1 MNLQIID
8 FENLMDGAVRA
19 GATDVHITVGKV
31 PRLRVDRKLVMGA
44 CHNIMERDTVLGV
57 IEYVLSQLKGEEA
70 AKRRAAWDSKKD
82 VDCAFTY
89 KSMVR
94 VRVNIFRTEKGESI
108 AFRIMQPRRFSV
120 TEIGIPFPAV
130 EFCNAKGGFFLVSGA
145 AGSGKTTTLAALI
158 DVINKTRT
166 AHILTVEDPVE
177 YIFEDN
183 LSIISQRE
191 VGVHVD
197 SFYSALRSS
206 LREDPDVVVVG
217 ELRDLET
224 TRIAIEMAETGHL
237 VFATLHSRGA
247 VSSIDRL
254 VGQFPA
260 GEQNQIRQMISESLL
275 GILSQR
281 LFAKKGGGLVAA
293 FELLCATPAVR
304 NLIREQKYGQICST
318 IQTGAD
324 YGMVTMESSIARL
337 IQLGKISADSMDK
350 DW

>member
-145 AGSGKTTTLAALI
+145 TGSGKTTTLAALI

-206 LREDPDVVVVG
+206 LRENPDVVVVG

-304 NLIREQKYGQICST
+304 NQIREQKYGQICST

-337 IQLGKISADSMDK
+337 IQLGKISADSMNK